1 MRRPVSETEI
11 RNIIRDEIKKA
22 LEEFL
27 IKLRLELLPHVS
39 QEEQKEIESLY
50 REDLLKRDDENIAA
64 IRKLD
69 LWTGK

>member
-69 LWTGK
+69 L